1 MAWFL
6 LFVVVGGAIF
16 AVLAWD
22 YRKKAAAR
30 EAESQKRFAALMRVQ
45 TAAARA
51 PEPSAAAAVPV
62 PGAPAPAKP
71 STAATP
77 APVRDRFL
85 GQRETLLYYLLRTG
99 VPDHEVFPNVPLAS
113 VVAVPGAGT
122 EREQQ
127 LRRLAQYHLDFVV
140 CDKSMRIVAAIEV
153 EPAAG
158 AGAAGE
164 RRFVADTL
172 NAAGIRIVRVNPAA
186 PPRRDQVR
194 ALVCGPGPSGGPP
207 APG

>member
-30 EAESQKRFAALMRVQ
+30 EAESQKRFAIMMRAQ
-45 TAAARA
+45 TAAART
-51 PEPSAAAAVPV
+51 PEPSAAAVPV

-71 STAATP
+71 STAAAP

-85 GQRETLLYYLLRTG
+85 GQRETLLYYLLRAG

-113 VVAVPGAGT
+113 VVAVPGTGV

-140 CDKSMRIVAAIEV
+140 CDKSMRIVAAVEV

-194 ALVCGPGPSGGPP
+194 ALVCGAGPSGNLP